1 MWRRRALAA
10 ALALAL
16 AACVRPSA
24 ESRAPALA
32 GLIGADE
39 AAVVRQYGP
48 PDFSY
53 GNGGVRTLI
62 YDRRDL
68 ERAGGPRPRTA
79 SFPCRISFTLAQGR
93 VRSFDQQGAGC

>member
-1 MWRRRALAA
+1 MWRRLVLAA
-10 ALALAL
+10 PLAL

-24 ESRAPALA
+24 ETRAPALEA
-32 GLIGADE
+32 LIGADE
-39 AAVVRQYGP
+39 AAVLRQYGA

-53 GNGGVRTLI
+53 TNGGVRTLI
-62 YDRRDL
+62 YDRRVV
-68 ERAGGPRPRTA
+68 EHAGGPRPRAA